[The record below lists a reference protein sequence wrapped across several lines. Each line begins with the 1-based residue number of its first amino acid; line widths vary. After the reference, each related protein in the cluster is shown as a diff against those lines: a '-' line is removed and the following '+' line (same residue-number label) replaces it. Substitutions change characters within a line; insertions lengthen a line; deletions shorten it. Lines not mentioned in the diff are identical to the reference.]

1 MTNNSTFKM
10 GKNLQ
15 RHVIREDMNGEKLH
29 GKILNT
35 YYPHTGIKI
44 KI

>member
-15 RHVIREDMNGEKLH
+15 RHVIREDTSGEKLH
-29 GKILNT
+29 GKILDT
-35 YYPHTGIKI
+35 YY
-44 KI
+44 